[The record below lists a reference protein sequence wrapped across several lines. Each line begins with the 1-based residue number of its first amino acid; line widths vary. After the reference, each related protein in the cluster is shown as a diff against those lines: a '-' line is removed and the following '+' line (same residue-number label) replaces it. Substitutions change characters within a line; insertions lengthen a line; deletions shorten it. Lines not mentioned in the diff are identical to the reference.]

1 MMRRRS
7 FLTLGAGAAAF
18 VLAEHGPAKADL
30 EPDGQWL
37 IYRRYALVIVGQ
49 RDDETAVAVAAT
61 VVDLLARFLPA
72 SRARLARAADIRRVG
87 VLLATKQ
94 QDVAIMAAE
103 SAEDLF
109 LARPPFADL
118 RNVPLR
124 LIMSFGT
131 HVLVSRPDFAAR
143 HAYLVAETLA
153 GHKDV
158 LPAPAGAPRG
168 VVPVHQ
174 GSRAFFAGEAMP
186 SI

>member
-1 MMRRRS
+1 M
-7 FLTLGAGAAAF
+7 
-18 VLAEHGPAKADL
+18 
-30 EPDGQWL
+30 
-37 IYRRYALVIVGQ
+37 
-49 RDDETAVAVAAT
+49 
-61 VVDLLARFLPA
+61 
-72 SRARLARAADIRRVG
+72 DIRRVG